1 MSETQK
7 ATFAAG
13 CFWQVEAD
21 YRKVDGVV
29 STEVGYMG
37 GTLDG
42 PSYEDVCTDRTGHAE
57 VTQVEFDPE
66 RVSYEQLVEMFWGIH
81 DPTQVNRQGPD
92 VGTQYRSAIFTHDE
106 DQALIA
112 KRSLAKAQARFSRP
126 IATEIVPAQTFWRA
140 EDYHQRYLEKRGM
153 ASCTIQLAETDAAD

>member
-1 MSETQK
+1 MTDTQR

-21 YRKVDGVV
+21 YRKIDGVV
-29 STEVGYMG
+29 GTEVGYMG
-37 GTLDG
+37 GAVDT
-42 PSYEDVCTDRTGHAE
+42 PTYEDVCTDRTGHAE

-66 RVSYEQLVEMFWGIH
+66 RISYEQLVEMFWGIH

-92 VGTQYRSAIFTHDE
+92 VGTQYRSALFTHDE

-112 KRSLAKAQARFSRP
+112 KRSLAKAQARF
-126 IATEIVPAQTFWRA
+126 
-140 EDYHQRYLEKRGM
+140 LEKRGM
-153 ASCTIQLAETDAAD
+153 ASCTLELAETDAAD

>member
-1 MSETQK
+1 MTDTQR

-21 YRKVDGVV
+21 YRKIDGVV
-29 STEVGYMG
+29 RTEVGYMG
-37 GTLDG
+37 GAVDNPT
-42 PSYEDVCTDRTGHAE
+42 YEDVCTDRTGHAE
-57 VTQVEFDPE
+57 VTQVEFDPQ
-66 RVSYEQLVEMFWGIH
+66 RVSYEQLVEMFWDVH

-126 IATEIVPAQTFWRA
+126 IATEILPAQAFWTA

-153 ASCTIQLAETDAAD
+153 ASCTLELAETDAAD

>member
-1 MSETQK
+1 MTDTQR

-21 YRKVDGVV
+21 YRKIDGVV
-29 STEVGYMG
+29 RTEVGYMG
-37 GTLDG
+37 GAVDNPT
-42 PSYEDVCTDRTGHAE
+42 YEDVCTDRTGHAE
-57 VTQVEFDPE
+57 VTQVEFDPQ
-66 RVSYEQLVEMFWGIH
+66 RVSYEQLVEMFWDVH

-126 IATEIVPAQTFWRA
+126 IATEIVPAQTFWTA

-153 ASCTIQLAETDAAD
+153 ASCTLELAETDAAD

>member
-1 MSETQK
+1 MTDTQK
-7 ATFAAG
+7 ATFAGG

-37 GTLDG
+37 GTVEN
-42 PSYEDVCTDRTGHAE
+42 PSYEQVCTDRTGHAE
-57 VTQVEFDPE
+57 VTQVAFDPE
-66 RVSYEQLVEMFWGIH
+66 RVSYEQLVDMFWEIH

-112 KRSLAKAQARFSRP
+112 KRSLAKAQARFSKP
-126 IATEIVPAQTFWRA
+126 IATEIVPAENFWTA

-153 ASCTIQLAETDAAD
+153 ASCTLELAETDASD